1 MSSKNNLKQ
10 NASVAPAIVP
20 AEWAGHKA
28 MWTAWPYD
36 PDMWPGNLEEARAE
50 VAAMVRTLAAGDHVR
65 VLACGEEAMN
75 SAINAVGAVADVIA
89 ADYGDI
95 WLRDT
100 GPIWAISPEHGGVV
114 ANRFRTN
121 GWGGK
126 YQLEHDDTVG
136 DTVAERAETPIVRH
150 DFVLEGGSVDQD
162 GEGTL
167 LTTKQCVLN
176 DNRNPGMTQQD
187 LEEALC
193 AAFGAEKVLWLD
205 DGLLNDH
212 TDGHIDNIA
221 RFIAP
226 GHVLC
231 QSPFGD
237 DDPNT
242 DVLNKI
248 YRDLCGMTDA
258 KGRKLKVSRIPS
270 PGLVLNEDGDVIP
283 ASHANF
289 IIGNRTIALPT
300 YGTASADDAVAEL
313 AKLFP
318 TRQVIGLPAHNVLSQ
333 GGSFHCITQQ
343 EPLP

>member
-1 MSSKNNLKQ
+1 MSSKNNAKPVTAVSQ
-10 NASVAPAIVP
+10 AVVP

-36 PDMWPGNLEEARAE
+36 PEMWPGNLEEARME
-50 VAAMVRTLAAGDHVR
+50 VAAMVRTLAAGDHMR
-65 VLACGEEAMN
+65 VLACGDEAVN
-75 SAINAVGAVADVIA
+75 SAINAVGAIATVIP

-100 GPIWAISPEHGGVV
+100 GPIWGIDADGNVV
-114 ANRFRTN
+114 ANRFKTN

-126 YQLEHDDTVG
+126 YELEHDDTVG
-136 DTVAERAETPIVRH
+136 DVVAERADTPVVRH

-176 DNRNPGMTQQD
+176 DNRNKGWTQEQ

-193 AAFGAEKVLWLD
+193 NAFGATKVLWLD

-226 GHVLC
+226 GHVVC
-231 QSPFGD
+231 QSPFGE
-237 DDPNT
+237 DDPNM

-248 YRDLCGMTDA
+248 YHDLCAMTDA
-258 KGRKLKVSRIPS
+258 KGRKLTVSRIPS
-270 PGLVLNEDGDVIP
+270 PGRVVNADGDVIP

-300 YGTASADDAVAEL
+300 YGTASADMAVAEL

-343 EPLP
+343 EPQA